1 MFNRLIN
8 RSYMAGRERI
18 SENKGLSIE
27 TSKTEIQLRKKKKK
41 RWKEKRTEY
50 PRTVG
55 LLWKAYHMRNG
66 NSRRREENRTEE
78 TFEEVVT

>member
-1 MFNRLIN
+1 
-8 RSYMAGRERI
+8 MAEERI
-18 SENKGLSIE
+18 FENKGLSVE
-27 TSKTEIQLRKKKKK
+27 TSKTEMQLGKKKDG
-41 RWKEKRTEY
+41 KEKRTEY

-55 LLWKAYHMRNG
+55 LLWKAYHMCNG